1 MKVTFTALI
10 LFLVCSFSAIAQKNY
25 SVKGSV
31 RDSVTNVKLVNS
43 SVVILNAKDSTLRKF
58 TRASPTGAFDLN
70 NLGKGNFIL
79 LVSYPDY
86 ADYVEKFTLDSVHTE
101 HTFGN
106 INMALKSRLLNE
118 VIVKGTVAAIKIKGD
133 TTEYNA
139 KAFKIEPN
147 SKVEDLLRQLPG
159 IQVDKDGKITAQG
172 QAVPKVLV
180 DGEEFFG
187 DDPTLVTK
195 NIRAD
200 MVDKVQLFDKKSD
213 QATFTG
219 IDDGVKTK
227 TINIKLKEDKKNGYF
242 GKVNGGI
249 GTDGYYE
256 GQGLFNKFQGKKKF
270 AAYATVSN
278 TGKTGLGW
286 EDNNK
291 LGTADGL
298 QFGDNGDVFFFG
310 GGGDDLDS
318 FDGRYSGRGIPL
330 AYTGGLHFDNKFD
343 GDKKSI
349 NTNYKAGSLEVDGNS
364 SNITQNDLPGR
375 SLRTT
380 SNDSFNNYMFRQKL
394 DGMYQVKIDSTSNLK
409 ITLDGTVKN
418 SRTRTT
424 DVSNSLQN
432 DTLLNTQNR
441 RLSNDANGQI
451 YNASIFYNKKLKKTG
466 RTFSVNINAGTNES
480 KANGFL
486 NATTDYYKGGVLDST
501 RVIDQ
506 LKTNDITSNK
516 LLTNITYTEPFS
528 KFLSIVL
535 NYGINLNNSHA
546 DRKSFDQSAPNIYNV
561 LVDSLT
567 SNYKFNQL
575 ANQGGA
581 ILNYKRGKQ
590 TINFGTKVSDVN
602 FKQVDLKT
610 GNIYKRN
617 FTNWNPTATY
627 QYKFS
632 TQGNF
637 SLRYNG
643 NPQQPSL
650 DQIQPIRNNNDPL
663 NITIGNPALRPS
675 FTNRLSINYYSYKVI
690 SDQNIGLYGSYSYTT
705 NPIVNSI
712 NTDTSGKNT
721 IQYLN
726 LPGKKPSNYYGGMYL
741 DRKVGFLSAGLSADL
756 NGSTY
761 YSIKNGAENKTT
773 SNTISGQLRV
783 NKYVQK
789 KFNFSLSAGPTYT
802 KGQSSLN
809 PERNNNGYGFTG
821 DGRVYF
827 YLPGKIQIG
836 SDVNYKYQAATQS
849 FATDFRQTILN
860 ASITKSFFK
869 ADNLKFIV
877 SGNDLLNQNSGF
889 DRSANGQYISENR
902 YTTIKRYFLFTVS
915 WDFNKV
921 GGGAPA
927 KK

>member
-1 MKVTFTALI
+1 MKFTFTI
-10 LFLVCSFSAIAQKNY
+10 LLLCCFCSFNAIAQKVY
-25 SVKGSV
+25 SVKGTV

-43 SVVILNAKDSTLRKF
+43 SVSVLNAKDSTLRKF
-58 TRASPTGAFDLN
+58 TRASATGAFN
-70 NLGKGNFIL
+70 MANLGKGNFIL
-79 LVSYPDY
+79 LVTYPDY
-86 ADYVEKFTLDSVHTE
+86 ADYVEKFTLDSLHAE
-101 HTFGN
+101 HAFGN
-106 INMALKSRLLNE
+106 INMALKARLLNE

-172 QAVPKVLV
+172 QTVPKVLV

-200 MVDKVQLFDKKSD
+200 MVDKVQLYDKKSD

-219 IDDGVKTK
+219 IDDGEKTK

-242 GKVNGGI
+242 GKVNGGV

-256 GQGLFNKFQGKKKF
+256 GQALYNKFKGKKKF
-270 AAYATVSN
+270 SAYTTISN

-330 AYTGGLHFDNKFD
+330 AYTGGLHFDNKFNSE
-343 GDKKSI
+343 KESI
-349 NTNYKAGSLEVDGNS
+349 NTNYKIGSLEVDGTGNDE
-364 SNITQNDLPGR
+364 TQNDLPGR
-375 SLRTT
+375 SLHT
-380 SNDSFNNYMFRQKL
+380 SSTQSFNNYIFRQKL
-394 DGMYQVKIDSTSNLK
+394 DGTYQVKLDSTSNLK
-409 ITLDGTVKN
+409 ISLDGTVKN
-418 SRTRTT
+418 SRTRTS
-424 DVSNSLQN
+424 DESFSMQN
-432 DTLLNTQNR
+432 DTLLNRQSRKIN
-441 RLSNDANGQI
+441 NDASGQI
-451 YNASIFYNKKLKKTG
+451 YNATIFYNKKLKKPG

-480 KANGFL
+480 KAHGFL
-486 NATTDYYKGGVLDST
+486 NANTEYYKGGKLDST

-506 LKTNDITSNK
+506 FKTNDITSNK

-528 KFLSIVL
+528 KYFSVVL
-535 NYGINLNNSHA
+535 NYGVNLNNSQA
-546 DRKSFDQSAPNIYNV
+546 DRQSFDQSAPAVYNV
-561 LVDSLT
+561 LVDSLS

-581 ILNYKRGKQ
+581 IFNYKRGKQ

-610 GNIYKRN
+610 GDVFKRN
-617 FTNWNPTATY
+617 FTNWNPTALY

-637 SLRYNG
+637 NLRYNG
-643 NPQQPSL
+643 NPQQPTIE
-650 DQIQPIRNNNDPL
+650 QIQPIRNNNDPL
-663 NITIGNPALRPS
+663 NITLGNPYLRPS
-675 FTNRLSINYYSYKVI
+675 FTNRLSLNYYSYKLL
-690 SDQNIGLYGSYSYTT
+690 SDQNIGVYGSYSYTT

-712 NTDTSGKNT
+712 STDTSGKNT
-721 IQYLN
+721 IRYLN
-726 LPGKKPSNYYGGMYL
+726 LPGKRPSNYYGGTYL
-741 DRKVGFLSAGLSADL
+741 DRKVFFLSAGLSADI

-761 YSIKNGAENKTT
+761 YSIKDGAENKTT
-773 SNTISGQLRV
+773 SNTISGQARI

-789 KFNFSLSAGPTYT
+789 KYNFSFSAGPTYT

-809 PERNNNGYGFTG
+809 TDRNNNGYGFTA
-821 DGRVYF
+821 DGRINV
-827 YLPGKIQIG
+827 YLPGKIQISTDG
-836 SDVNYKYQAATQS
+836 NYKYQAATQS
-849 FATDFRQTILN
+849 FPTDFRQTIIN
-860 ASITKSFFK
+860 ASVTKSFFK

-889 DRSANGQYISENR
+889 ERSANGQYISESR
-902 YTTIKRYFLFTVS
+902 YTTIKRYFLFSIS